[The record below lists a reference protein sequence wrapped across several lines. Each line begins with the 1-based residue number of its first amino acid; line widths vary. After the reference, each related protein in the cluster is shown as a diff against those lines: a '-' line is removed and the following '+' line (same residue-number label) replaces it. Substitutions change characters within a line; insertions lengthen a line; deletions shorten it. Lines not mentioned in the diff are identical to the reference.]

1 MRMTLPAAIIMAAA
15 IWGTQILMSGSPHPE
30 KQERNRGQ
38 AHESLSFFVRGTG
51 DGNRCS
57 GAASDREAVS
67 FASKPLRSIEALPEG
82 KEEEFV

>member
-1 MRMTLPAAIIMAAA
+1 
-15 IWGTQILMSGSPHPE
+15 MSGSPLPD
-30 KQERNRGQ
+30 KQDRNRGQ

-51 DGNRCS
+51 DGKRGS

-67 FASKPLRSIEALPEG
+67 FASKPLCSIEALPEG